1 METPERP
8 QPPRPPEKSTS
19 DLLGKI
25 VVANFAALLVLGG
38 LGGFIGML
46 VLPVLNIAIGVALL
60 FTAHRK
66 LGKVML
72 VSGLVVALL
81 GLGTCALILST
92 LRVTH

>member
-1 METPERP
+1 METPE
-8 QPPRPPEKSTS
+8 PPKPPEKSTS
-19 DLLGKI
+19 DLLGKV

-46 VLPVLNIAIGVALL
+46 ILPVLNIGVGVALL
-60 FTAHRK
+60 FGAHRK

-81 GLGTCALILST
+81 GLGTCALILSN
-92 LRVTH
+92 LRVNH

>member
-1 METPERP
+1 MDTTE
-8 QPPRPPEKSTS
+8 PPKQPEKSAG
-19 DLLGKI
+19 DLLGKV

-46 VLPVLNIAIGVALL
+46 ALPVLNVIVGLILL
-60 FTAHRK
+60 FTTHRK

-81 GLGTCALILST
+81 GLGTCALILSN
-92 LRVTH
+92 LHVNH